1 MTHLDY
7 VLISYGVSAVV
18 ILIIVAWIVMTKRNL
33 KAELARLE
41 QQGIRRRSNKAK

>member
-1 MTHLDY
+1 MSHLDY

-18 ILIIVAWIVMTKRNL
+18 ILMIVAWIAMTQRNL
-33 KAELARLE
+33 RAELARLE

>member
-18 ILIIVAWIVMTKRNL
+18 ILMIVAWIVMSQRKLR
-33 KAELARLE
+33 AELARLE
-41 QQGIRRRSNKAK
+41 QQGIRRRSSKAK